1 MPKAKREKNC
11 SQCGE
16 AGVVRMSFMVCARCA
31 CHFCSRHG
39 DPKLEE
45 CNACLEDGEET

>member
-11 SQCGE
+11 EVCGD
-16 AGVVRMSFMVCARCA
+16 ANVVRMSFMVCAQ
-31 CHFCSRHG
+31 CSKHYCSSHG

-45 CNACLEDGEET
+45 CNACLDGGEET